1 MKKILGIALSL
12 FVVVFTFAQEGETGS
27 GDNNPQIQ
35 NKKGVNIMPEAGEYA
50 VGFNASN
57 IINNV
62 LANFGDNNGSFGAQS
77 LFTDGASIMG
87 KKMITDSKAW
97 RVSFTTFSQNNRDR
111 FEVQDDIG
119 LDPDSVTYD
128 ARTIKSNNYTI
139 ALGQEFRRGKGR
151 FRALYGGNVVA
162 GISHGRWDYEYGNA
176 MSASNTIPTTST
188 GLGTVYNNGGAGNE
202 RLIMRDLGRT
212 INFGLRG
219 FIGAEYF
226 FAPKACIG
234 GEFGLSANKS
244 WTRDAVD
251 KYEFF
256 DVTNNEVVEKEDLAN
271 KSFGSRNFN
280 VSVDDFNSWLY
291 LMIYF

>member
-1 MKKILGIALSL
+1 MKKILGISLSL
-12 FVVVFTFAQEGETGS
+12 FIAAFTFAQEGETGS

-77 LFTDGASIMG
+77 LFVDGASIFG
-87 KKMITDSKAW
+87 KKMITNSKAW
-97 RVSFTTFSQNNRDR
+97 RVGFTTYSENYRDR
-111 FEVQDDIG
+111 VQVQDDLG
-119 LDPDSVTYD
+119 LDPDSVTFD
-128 ARTIKSNNYTI
+128 VRNYRENSYMI

-151 FRALYGGNVVA
+151 FRAVYGGNLMA
-162 GISHGRWDYEYGNA
+162 GISHAKQNYEYGNA
-176 MSASNTIPTTST
+176 MGASNTIPSIGT
-188 GLGTVYNNGGAGNE
+188 GFYNNGNE
-202 RLIMRDLGRT
+202 RVIMEDFGRT

-234 GEFGLSANKS
+234 GEFGLSATKS
-244 WTRDAVD
+244 WRRDQVN
-251 KYEFF
+251 KYEFWNTT
-256 DVTNNEVVEKEDLAN
+256 TNELVEKEDLEN
-271 KSFGSRNFN
+271 KNYGDRDFEI
-280 VSVDDFNSWLY
+280 SVDDFNSWLY